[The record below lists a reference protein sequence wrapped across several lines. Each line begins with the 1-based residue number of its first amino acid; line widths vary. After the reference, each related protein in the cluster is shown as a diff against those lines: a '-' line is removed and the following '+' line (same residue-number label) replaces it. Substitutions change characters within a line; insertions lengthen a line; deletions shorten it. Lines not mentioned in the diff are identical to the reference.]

1 MDVTRFGLG
10 VRFDALGTMP
20 DDGVAKQF
28 FEEVFSVLTV
38 TDVKGLHVFGGLCDE
53 CRSAGQNIF
62 TIVFMGGSLKD
73 MRNIF
78 NKLDNDAGV
87 NMYLDSSLPYIEN
100 NRIEGITGLTY
111 YGKVQGDGRMRGGEA
126 PLFGLVV
133 PKKHGRKRPVGKGIK
148 IMLAPDSFKGNLSSM
163 EIIKRL
169 TVAARRNFPGVKVVP
184 VPIADGGEGTV
195 EALVTA
201 CSGTYRR
208 IEATSPNNEKIT
220 AAYGVLHGKTA
231 VIEMA
236 QASGLSVSAGRLNPM
251 KATSFGTGELIKR
264 ALDEGIKNLIIG
276 LGGSATND
284 GGMGCARALG
294 VRFLDAEGRELLGAG
309 EDLAK
314 VAEID
319 MRSVHPRAKD
329 ARFTVMC
336 DVDNPLTG
344 EKGATY
350 VYGPQKGAD
359 DEQLRLLEGGMC
371 SYGRLLNNLA
381 NRDVSSAAGAGAAGG
396 MGAMLM
402 ALFNAGLTPGIDA
415 MLEAIDFETL
425 LNRVSLVI
433 TGEGMLDCQTARHGK
448 AVAGIMKRCAKRKI
462 PVAIITGAMGRGAEE
477 IYNLGNAGIMT
488 LINAPM
494 STEQAMEKGTEL
506 FDDAADRMFRFI
518 RMGRDVEK
526 LGAPKR
532 PKRSAIF

>member
-1 MDVTRFGLG
+1 
-10 VRFDALGTMP
+10 
-20 DDGVAKQF
+20 
-28 FEEVFSVLTV
+28 
-38 TDVKGLHVFGGLCDE
+38 
-53 CRSAGQNIF
+53 
-62 TIVFMGGSLKD
+62 
-73 MRNIF
+73 
-78 NKLDNDAGV
+78 
-87 NMYLDSSLPYIEN
+87 
-100 NRIEGITGLTY
+100 
-111 YGKVQGDGRMRGGEA
+111 
-126 PLFGLVV
+126 
-133 PKKHGRKRPVGKGIK
+133 
-148 IMLAPDSFKGNLSSM
+148 
-163 EIIKRL
+163 
-169 TVAARRNFPGVKVVP
+169 
-184 VPIADGGEGTV
+184 
-195 EALVTA
+195 
-201 CSGTYRR
+201 
-208 IEATSPNNEKIT
+208 
-220 AAYGVLHGKTA
+220 
-231 VIEMA
+231 
-236 QASGLSVSAGRLNPM
+236 M

-402 ALFNAGLTPGIDA
+402 ALFNAGLMPGIDA

-448 AVAGIMKRCAKRKI
+448 AVAGIMKRCTKRKI

>member
-1 MDVTRFGLG
+1 
-10 VRFDALGTMP
+10 
-20 DDGVAKQF
+20 
-28 FEEVFSVLTV
+28 
-38 TDVKGLHVFGGLCDE
+38 
-53 CRSAGQNIF
+53 
-62 TIVFMGGSLKD
+62 
-73 MRNIF
+73 
-78 NKLDNDAGV
+78 
-87 NMYLDSSLPYIEN
+87 
-100 NRIEGITGLTY
+100 
-111 YGKVQGDGRMRGGEA
+111 
-126 PLFGLVV
+126 
-133 PKKHGRKRPVGKGIK
+133 
-148 IMLAPDSFKGNLSSM
+148 
-163 EIIKRL
+163 
-169 TVAARRNFPGVKVVP
+169 
-184 VPIADGGEGTV
+184 
-195 EALVTA
+195 
-201 CSGTYRR
+201 
-208 IEATSPNNEKIT
+208 
-220 AAYGVLHGKTA
+220 
-231 VIEMA
+231 MA

-402 ALFNAGLTPGIDA
+402 ALFNAGLMPGIDA

-448 AVAGIMKRCAKRKI
+448 AVAGIMKRCTKRKI